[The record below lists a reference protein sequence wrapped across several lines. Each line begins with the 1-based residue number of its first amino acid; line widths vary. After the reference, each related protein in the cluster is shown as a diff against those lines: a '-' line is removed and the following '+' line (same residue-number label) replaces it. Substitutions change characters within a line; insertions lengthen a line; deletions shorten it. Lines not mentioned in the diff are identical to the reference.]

1 MLFDRSCTH
10 ALVQNFS
17 VSCCSLERGTIDRA
31 CIRLREPVHL
41 SAMFLLPPC
50 VSPCIRVQ
58 ISVSCCLLAP
68 VVAVCAHACI
78 RVPSSGRGAVRTAA
92 PEAESSGR
100 VLRAMSPRDWN
111 KRVHKLVC
119 FWDSVNPLFSP
130 CSPSAVFSPP
140 YRFWTATPR
149 RTDAPPRDRS
159 SLQLR
164 KRARSAHASQRAA
177 RQTRRSPKGNELAL
191 PPLALCVVLPRTSR
205 RAPRYALLAKLG
217 ARSAARSAKR

>member
-41 SAMFLLPPC
+41 SVMFLLPPC

-58 ISVSCCLLAP
+58 ICVSCCLLAP

-78 RVPSSGRGAVRTAA
+78 RVPSSVSCCPLA
-92 PEAESSGR
+92 PVV
-100 VLRAMSPRDWN
+100 VLRAHAFARAFSVSCSSLERGTTD
-111 KRVHKLVC
+111 RVQ
-119 FWDSVNPLFSP
+119 S
-130 CSPSAVFSPP
+130 SAVFSPP

-177 RQTRRSPKGNELAL
+177 RQTRRSPKGTNWPY
-191 PPLALCVVLPRTSR
+191 PPW
-205 RAPRYALLAKLG
+205 
-217 ARSAARSAKR
+217 RSALSFPARNILIL